1 MKLVKKYPL
10 LILFILGFLLRF
22 SLLFL
27 DYSWDIHNHIVW
39 AKDLWQRGFA
49 GFYEKQSSEVYA
61 TLYPNYLPL
70 SLLLFYLSY
79 PLQAFVFKIA
89 WWLNLA
95 IPLFPSKLIFFIQSR
110 TFLAAMMKL
119 PAVLSDLGVAWLCY
133 LIAKKILP
141 KNKKLHLL
149 IPSFILFNPAFFYN
163 SALWGQIDVIPIFF
177 VLFSFCL
184 LLFSKRY
191 LLSGLIFTLALLVK
205 PTAFVYLPFYIIFFI
220 YKYSLINFFKTFLIA
235 NFIFLISFF
244 PYLKNLTNLLLPYSI
259 YSEKILAAQSLPY
272 VTNGAFNFWV
282 LVKGF
287 AGIKDTAPFIFGIS
301 YRLWGYFITGFF
313 TVLILKIF
321 IRHSGESRYNRDD
334 SRIVVKKLRFRT
346 SRNDISQSFFY
357 ATFLI
362 AFAAFLFL
370 TKMHE
375 RYSMLPLPFLLLA
388 SLKNKKLIKWFI
400 ILSLMSLLNL
410 YHSWPVP
417 RLEFLTDILYLP
429 FITTGLS
436 SVNVFLFLYL
446 FKRLP
451 KKSN

>member
-10 LILFILGFLLRF
+10 LNLFILGLLLRF

-27 DYSWDIHNHIVW
+27 DYGWDIHNHIVW

-61 TLYPNYLPL
+61 TLSPNYPPL

-79 PLQAFVFKIA
+79 PLQAFIYKIA

-95 IPLFPSKLIFFIQSR
+95 FPLFPSNLIFFINER
-110 TFLAAMMKL
+110 AFLAAMMKL
-119 PAVLSDLGVAWLCY
+119 PAVFADLGVAWFCY

-141 KNKKLHLL
+141 KNKKLHLF

-177 VLFSFCL
+177 VLFSFYL

-205 PTAFVYLPFYIIFFI
+205 PTAFVYLALYIIFFI
-220 YKYSLINFFKTFLIA
+220 NKYSLINFLKTFLIA

-244 PYLKNLTNLLLPYSI
+244 PYLKNLNNLLLPYSI

-282 LVKGF
+282 LITGF
-287 AGIKDTAPFIFGIS
+287 AGIKDTAPFLFGIS
-301 YRLWGYFITGFF
+301 YGLWGYFITGSFIIFVLVKFF
-313 TVLILKIF
+313 
-321 IRHSGESRYNRDD
+321 RHSGKRVERARPESNND
-334 SRIVVKKLRFRT
+334 SGVPFDFAQGPQ
-346 SRNDISQSFFY
+346 NDIFLAF
-357 ATFLI
+357 FLI
-362 AFAAFLFL
+362 ALVSFLFL

-375 RYSMLPLPFLLLA
+375 RYSILPLPFLLLVG
-388 SLKNKKLIKWFI
+388 LKNQKLFKWFV
-400 ILSLMSLLNL
+400 ILSLISFLNL

-417 RLEFLTDILYLP
+417 KLG
-429 FITTGLS
+429 FITEIIFLPITSYVLTL
-436 SVNVFLFLYL
+436 VNIILFLQSL
-446 FKRLP
+446 FKFKWR
-451 KKSN
+451 N